1 MVLNNQEPGPN
12 ETEEKKSECEAVE
25 TGTKKIKFRQI
36 FWSVSFL
43 KFFFSKNSLP
53 GLRVI
58 SVAGE
63 EGKVAEEGKCEE
75 DAQIAN
81 KE

>member
-1 MVLNNQEPGPN
+1 MWGCWNRY
-12 ETEEKKSECEAVE
+12 EKD
-25 TGTKKIKFRQI
+25 KIPSNILII
-36 FWSVSFL
+36 FFL
-43 KFFFSKNSLP
+43 KFFFSKNSLR
-53 GLRVI
+53 GLHVI

-63 EGKVAEEGKCEE
+63 EGKEGEEGKCEE

>member
-1 MVLNNQEPGPN
+1 MIN
-12 ETEEKKSECEAVE
+12 
-25 TGTKKIKFRQI
+25 F
-36 FWSVSFL
+36 FL

-58 SVAGE
+58 SVVGE

>member
-1 MVLNNQEPGPN
+1 MVLNNQEPGPNSN

-43 KFFFSKNSLP
+43 KFFFSKNSLR
-53 GLRVI
+53 GLHVI

-63 EGKVAEEGKCEE
+63 EGKEGEEGKCEG
-75 DAQIAN
+75 DAQ

>member
-1 MVLNNQEPGPN
+1 MWGCWNRY
-12 ETEEKKSECEAVE
+12 EKD
-25 TGTKKIKFRQI
+25 KIRQI
-36 FWSVSFL
+36 FWSISFL
-43 KFFFSKNSLP
+43 KFSFSKNSLLD
-53 GLRVI
+53 LRVI